1 MRLGRVSAVDGLNG
15 RDCKCYFVQG
25 GQWATAIVRIAGSP
39 ASRCGGRD
47 GAAVRA
53 ERCQCRY
60 CQPSS
65 QVQPPA
71 RESRKVLLSFMIHA
85 LQAYPKTSPAMK
97 VVSKSLATRE
107 RLCLHY
113 LGEWSFWLP
122 GFVVLNWLAT
132 DQSTGIK
139 AGYTINIWDQK
150 AQCPVSWVMSTDG
163 DFIQVYP
170 PVPGQNKFRGHMLT
184 EPIGLSATTIA
195 FPMINVPRGQGHLY
209 DPRRG
214 GRGQEIP
221 AGQYRLLWRVLRTL
235 ANPTKLMSFGMV
247 GCDLLAAQWQ
257 ISLAAMSSHLATGGL
272 VYPANPRT

>member
-1 MRLGRVSAVDGLNG
+1 MSVTKAYATRVRMRLGRVSAVDGLNG
-15 RDCKCYFVQG
+15 GDCKCYFVQG

-39 ASRCGGRD
+39 ASRCGGHD

-65 QVQPPA
+65 QVQPSTW
-71 RESRKVLLSFMIHA
+71 ESRKVLLSFMIHA
-85 LQAYPKTSPAMK
+85 LQADPKTSPAME

-107 RLCLHY
+107 RLY
-113 LGEWSFWLP
+113 
-122 GFVVLNWLAT
+122 
-132 DQSTGIK
+132 D
-139 AGYTINIWDQK
+139 
-150 AQCPVSWVMSTDG
+150 

-221 AGQYRLLWRVLRTL
+221 AGQYRLLGRVLRTL
-235 ANPTKLMSFGMV
+235 ANPAKLMSFGMV
-247 GCDLLAAQWQ
+247 GCDLLATRWQ

-272 VYPANPRT
+272 VYLANPRT